1 MIGRAVSI
9 KVSVVCAWYN
19 RPQYIKDTLKG
30 LLSQTLENYEVILV
44 NDGSPD
50 ASVEQILST
59 YSDTRLTVIH
69 QKNGGFVSA
78 IKKAISQSKG
88 EYIAIQGAGDV
99 SDTRRLELQSQYLDH
114 NDDVVAVGSWVKKT
128 FVSSFGDETDDGAIR
143 LNKGKMD
150 RADFMKRSNPFT
162 HGEVMFRASI
172 YHQAGGYRD
181 LFKHAQDRDLWL
193 RMSFHGK
200 FSIIP
205 QELYIRRSF
214 EADGVSADIRKLILQ
229 KKLSAF
235 ARQCA
240 KMRERVGHDH
250 VDKHGH
256 HAMFYYERNSDVSS
270 YVGRSILKCIAKQRL
285 DDARRLKQE
294 LHYERHSLESV
305 LAQVALPL
313 CANSNV
319 ALTLVSKLI
328 SLKKF
333 SDTNIKKADSGPE
346 A

>member
-1 MIGRAVSI
+1 MSI

-19 RPQYIKDTLKG
+19 RPQYIKDTLNG
-30 LLSQTLENYEVILV
+30 LLSQTLDNYEVILV
-44 NDGSPD
+44 NDGSPN

-59 YSDTRLTVIH
+59 YSDPRLTVIH
-69 QKNGGFVSA
+69 QQNGGFVSA
-78 IKKAISQSKG
+78 IKNAISHSKG

-99 SDTRRLELQSQYLDH
+99 SDTRRLELQSQYLDQ

-162 HGEVMFRASI
+162 HGEVMFRANT
-172 YHQAGGYRD
+172 YQKAGGYRD

-270 YVGRSILKCIAKQRL
+270 YIGRSILKCIAKQRL
-285 DDARRLKQE
+285 DEASRLKQE

-305 LAQVALPL
+305 LAQAALPL
-313 CANSNV
+313 CTNSNA
-319 ALTLVSKLI
+319 ALALISKLI